1 MKITKSFLARAA
13 AQSAQ
18 VVSPEPPE
26 NPVIRDVTPEPSP
39 EPSVKPLEEQS
50 VGELH
55 QTIET
60 VLPANVPTVRDERI
74 MDMVKAEEERER
86 IAGAVD
92 EVIRLNK
99 VRLDGEARN
108 RVVSNV
114 LHIRRTFHDI
124 KEKYLELGKY
134 LMRIYRDSRAT
145 YDILVSDEA
154 NILPFDAV
162 TSLRLRKI
170 AEAVDANRV
179 PETIL
184 PSAWTAAYEVV
195 TMDPD
200 LLKRAIEE
208 RVVHPEA
215 KRIPILEWKKKQEV
229 RDETQTPARIR
240 VLINKLETRK
250 DKLRDDFER
259 KMAEIDEELSILRSR
274 IH

>member
-1 MKITKSFLARAA
+1 MKITKSFLNRA
-13 AQSAQ
+13 SAQ
-18 VVSPEPPE
+18 AAPVAAEVPENVEFPPEPPA
-26 NPVIRDVTPEPSP
+26 ITPEP
-39 EPSVKPLEEQS
+39 VKPLEIQT

-55 QTIET
+55 QTIENH
-60 VLPANVPTVRDERI
+60 LPAVQTPIIRDERI
-74 MDMVKAEEERER
+74 MDMVKAEEERDR

-92 EVIRLNK
+92 TIIRSHK

-145 YDILVSDEA
+145 YDVLVDDDT
-154 NILPFDAV
+154 NILPFDNV
-162 TSLRLRKI
+162 TALRLRKI

-179 PETIL
+179 SESLL

-215 KRIPILEWKKKQEV
+215 KRVPILEWKKKQEV
-229 RDETQTPARIR
+229 RDETNSPARIR

-250 DKLRDDFER
+250 DKLRDDYER
-259 KMAEIDEELSILRSR
+259 KMSEIEEELALLRSR
-274 IH
+274 LQ